1 MRRPADSSDSFDYII
16 VGAGSAG
23 CVVANRLTE
32 HGDASVLILE
42 AGPRDLSP
50 AIHVPA
56 GLLRLD
62 PEKLYWRY
70 QIEPDPSRK
79 DRRDVWAAGRM
90 TGGGSSVNAMLWG
103 RGNRADFDEW
113 ARL

>member
-79 DRRDVWAAGRM
+79 NRRGVWAAPGGP
-90 TGGGSSVNAMLWG
+90 GGGGPGQAGVVGA
-103 RGNRADFDEW
+103 
-113 ARL
+113 